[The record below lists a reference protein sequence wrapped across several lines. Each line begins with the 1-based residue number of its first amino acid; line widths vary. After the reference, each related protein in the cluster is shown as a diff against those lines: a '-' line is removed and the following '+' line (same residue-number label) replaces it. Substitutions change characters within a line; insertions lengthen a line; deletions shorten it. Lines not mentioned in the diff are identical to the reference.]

1 MIYNIQ
7 EYWTLY
13 SCEKGETK
21 QLLHRRADVCQ
32 QSQRVVVTTLWILD
46 SKREWTTVGLICQ
59 EPEDLP
65 VYLQESSPN
74 RDGPRENP
82 CSAGFC
88 LLSAAQ

>member
-1 MIYNIQ
+1 
-7 EYWTLY
+7 
-13 SCEKGETK
+13 
-21 QLLHRRADVCQ
+21 
-32 QSQRVVVTTLWILD
+32 
-46 SKREWTTVGLICQ
+46 VGLICQ

-88 LLSAAQ
+88 LLSAAQSKEIVKKHKSP